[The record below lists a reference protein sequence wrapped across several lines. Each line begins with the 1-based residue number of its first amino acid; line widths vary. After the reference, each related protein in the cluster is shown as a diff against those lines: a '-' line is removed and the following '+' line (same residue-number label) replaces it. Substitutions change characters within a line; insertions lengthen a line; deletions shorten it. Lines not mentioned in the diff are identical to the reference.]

1 MALKPLHLFLA
12 SVFVVQLAHGQAL
25 PSISSPRYPPASLP
39 TPAAE
44 APAHVLL
51 RASPE
56 QVKRE
61 QRAAAKPT
69 APYDA
74 TMPSEFMVKVAVS
87 DSSTTYL
94 VFPEGVSLVD
104 VGMLNNYLVKIE
116 NNAVFVRARRQGA
129 PPTPI
134 MVRHGSRY
142 WLGQIVYVKNPV
154 MMLYDFQKGGNMAPN
169 GDGTYGPRHYGAARY
184 EAAPYRYLGETPPPG
199 EQPSTGP
206 QMPDNELALDKESDK
221 KAVVDSRLN
230 LLNRQGEDHHAVAVL
245 DNDLVLS
252 LANVRNDKDFT
263 YFRFKLVNG
272 TAIDYNVDFCDFQLV
287 ENSEGRLFSK
297 KKNEAHRPLVAVG
310 GRPNQ
315 TIPGNSTGYL
325 LYAVPLFAATNQGHL
340 AVLLREKF
348 GARALA
354 LNLPSR
360 LINQAP
366 TLRLN

>member
-1 MALKPLHLFLA
+1 MKSFSFRFLG
-12 SVFVVQLAHGQAL
+12 VWLLVGLVTRLAGAQAL
-25 PSISSPRYPPASLP
+25 PAIASPRF
-39 TPAAE
+39 PAASPRT
-44 APAHVLL
+44 APEIPVLL
-51 RASPE
+51 LRTAPE
-56 QVKRE
+56 QLK
-61 QRAAAKPT
+61 RAARVAARPS
-69 APYDA
+69 APYEA
-74 TMPSEFMVKVAVS
+74 TLPSDMMVRVAVS

-116 NNAVFVRARRQGA
+116 ANAVFVRARRRGA

-142 WLGQIVYVKNPV
+142 WLGQIVYVKDPV

-169 GDGTYGPRHYGAARY
+169 GDGTYGPRHVGQARY
-184 EAAPYRYLGETPPPG
+184 EPAPYGYLGETPPPG
-199 EQPSTGP
+199 AADAGP
-206 QMPDNELALDKESDK
+206 QMPENELALDKEADK
-221 KAVVDSRLN
+221 KVQVDQRLN

-263 YFRFKLVNG
+263 YFRFKLVNA

-287 ENSEGRLFSK
+287 ENSQGRLFSK
-297 KKNEAHRPLVAVG
+297 KKNEARRPLVAVG

-315 TIPGNSTGYL
+315 TITGNSTGYL

-354 LNLPSR
+354 LDLPSR

-366 TLRLN
+366 ILRLN

>member
-1 MALKPLHLFLA
+1 MTLRFWHFFALAQLLAQLAGAQALPTISSQHYPPATVPALKPA
-12 SVFVVQLAHGQAL
+12 TQ
-25 PSISSPRYPPASLP
+25 P
-39 TPAAE
+39 E
-44 APAHVLL
+44 LL

-56 QVKRE
+56 QQK
-61 QRAAAKPT
+61 RAARTLARPS
-69 APYDA
+69 APYEA
-74 TMPSEFMVKVAVS
+74 TMPSDFMVRVAVS

-94 VFPEGVSLVD
+94 VFPEQVTLVD
-104 VGMLNNYLVKIE
+104 IGMLNNYLVKIE
-116 NNAVFVRARRQGA
+116 NNAVFVRARKNSA

-134 MVRHGSRY
+134 LVRHGARY
-142 WLGQIVYVKNPV
+142 WLGQLVFVHDPV

-169 GDGTYGPRHYGAARY
+169 GDGTYGPGRVGQARY
-184 EAAPYRYLGETPPPG
+184 EPSPYRYLGETPPPG
-199 EQPSTGP
+199 SSSSSGP
-206 QMPDNELALDKESDK
+206 QMPENELALDREADK
-221 KAVVDSRLN
+221 KALVDTRLN

-287 ENSEGRLFSK
+287 ENSSGRFLGK
-297 KKNEAHRPLVAVG
+297 KKNEARRSLVAVG

-366 TLRLN
+366 ALRYN

>member
-1 MALKPLHLFLA
+1 MRLRPIYFLLTGCLA
-12 SVFVVQLAHGQAL
+12 AQLAHGQAL
-25 PSISSPRYPPASLP
+25 PSISSPRYPPAAVP
-39 TPAAE
+39 VPPEAE
-44 APAHVLL
+44 KPVLL

-56 QVKRE
+56 QIKRE
-61 QRAAAKPT
+61 LRAAAKPT

-142 WLGQIVYVKNPV
+142 WLGQIVYVKSPV

-169 GDGTYGPRHYGAARY
+169 GDGTYGPRHYGQARY
-184 EAAPYRYLGETPPPG
+184 EPTPYRYLGETPAPG
-199 EQPSTGP
+199 GESATGP
-206 QMPDNELALDKESDK
+206 QMPENELALDKDAEK
-221 KAVVDSRLN
+221 KSQVDSRLN

-287 ENSEGRLFSK
+287 ENSQGRMFSK

-315 TIPGNSTGYL
+315 TIVGNSTGYL

-354 LNLPSR
+354 LDLPSR

-366 TLRLN
+366 TLHLN

>member
-1 MALKPLHLFLA
+1 MRFRLSCLLLAAALATQFA
-12 SVFVVQLAHGQAL
+12 YGQAL
-25 PSISSPRYPPASLP
+25 PSISSPRYPPATVS
-39 TPAAE
+39 
-44 APAHVLL
+44 APAPPAPVLL
-51 RASPE
+51 RPSPE
-56 QVKRE
+56 QLKRE
-61 QRAAAKPT
+61 QRGLAKPT

-74 TMPSEFMVKVAVS
+74 TMPSDMMVKVAVS

-116 NNAVFVRARRQGA
+116 NNAVFVRARRPGA

-134 MVRHGSRY
+134 MVRHGARY
-142 WLGQIVYVKNPV
+142 WLGQIVYVKSPV

-169 GDGTYGPRHYGAARY
+169 GDGTYGPRHYGQARY
-184 EAAPYRYLGETPPPG
+184 EPGPYSYLGQTPAPG
-199 EQPSTGP
+199 GEGASGP
-206 QMPDNELALDKESDK
+206 QMPENELALDKEAEK
-221 KAVVDSRLN
+221 KVRVDSRLS

-287 ENSEGRLFSK
+287 ENSQGRLFSK
-297 KKNEAHRPLVAVG
+297 KKNEARRALVAVG

-315 TIPGNSTGYL
+315 TIAGNTTGYL

-366 TLRLN
+366 SLRLN